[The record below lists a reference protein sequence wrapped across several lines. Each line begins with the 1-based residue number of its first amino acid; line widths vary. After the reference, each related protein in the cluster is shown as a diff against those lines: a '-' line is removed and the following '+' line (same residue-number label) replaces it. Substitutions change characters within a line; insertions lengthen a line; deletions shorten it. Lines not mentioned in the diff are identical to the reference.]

1 MTTIYGT
8 PIALGVREGDVNAVA
23 LCVGMYEA
31 IFDCLGLPE
40 VPLCNVDDGKY
51 FVNELLTCEPIE
63 KQGQSDGTHT
73 FESGGYSSVDIKFG
87 QANSGSSLTVV
98 DDPEDEE
105 NKALYF
111 VSVGSD
117 KAGDGVEFRPASHG
131 SSCYIFETDIYVSS
145 ESSNGYIFQITM
157 GTRYMMI
164 INKNGNTVSFGDAPS
179 DAHMNGQQTLFTFP
193 TDEWH
198 TIRVEYYPQG
208 GANELEKPVIK
219 AWLDGEDMKI
229 SNNYFGSYDNKLT
242 SGLYTKA
249 YFYSMKV
256 PSTYIYLDNC
266 FFASDDK
273 AFDEGS
279 EEISD
284 FRDFLEK

>member
-23 LCVGMYEA
+23 LCVGMYQA

-131 SSCYIFETDIYVSS
+131 SSCYIFETDIYVSKDS
-145 ESSNGYIFQITM
+145 ANSQLYQVKIGELFMLEFTKSGS
-157 GTRYMMI
+157 
-164 INKNGNTVSFGDAPS
+164 TVKIEADQDATTGAGEEFLGEF
-179 DAHMNGQQTLFTFP
+179 DVDT
-193 TDEWH
+193 WI
-198 TIRVEYYPQG
+198 TIRIECYP
-208 GANELEKPVIK
+208 ANDETGLTIPELKL
-219 AWLDGEDMKI
+219 WLDGELVAVSENYIGFGKRAPSDLGFTQVQIYMLMSASGTSYFDNTFISKEDKI
-229 SNNYFGSYDNKLT
+229 
-242 SGLYTKA
+242 
-249 YFYSMKV
+249 
-256 PSTYIYLDNC
+256 
-266 FFASDDK
+266 
-273 AFDEGS
+273 FDEYDDS
-279 EEISD
+279 LADS
-284 FRDFLEK
+284 RNP